1 MIFDDAPKS
10 VTEESSLENE
20 KYHQKT
26 QQTKMNGKRDGINQ
40 MMDSSILN
48 QNNNYCQS

>member
-10 VTEESSLENE
+10 VTEESSVENE

-26 QQTKMNGKRDGINQ
+26 QQIKMKGKHDGINQ